1 MAMATMATMA
11 TAPGAHP
18 VHIPTSIA
26 HIAQGR
32 AIAVHAPVARA
43 IPAARAGASAASTA
57 FGAFGA
63 AVAGA
68 GAVLA
73 SQARAKTRSRA
84 ARVACAAAGQKRI
97 LVMGGTRFIGC
108 YLVAKL
114 REMGHSV
121 VVCNRGRTNGGK
133 PERLP
138 GVSDAEYQKMLEGVT
153 VLNADRKQPDQLKRA
168 IAAAGKFDVVFDN
181 NVRKLEEIQPVVQ
194 GIKAKGG
201 CEQFIMM
208 SSAGV
213 YGPTD
218 VLPLN
223 EMTPGD
229 PNSRHK
235 DKLACEK
242 YLESEGLNWTSIR
255 PVYIYGPLNYNPV
268 ERYFFDRVTRGRP
281 VCVPYGGKYITQL
294 GHCEDL
300 ADFMAKCVGNGAV
313 RGQVYNVSSQE
324 YVTFDGM
331 AKVCAEAAGISDPQI
346 VHYDPKSVE
355 VPEGFPK
362 AFPFRGMHFFAS
374 IEKAKRHIP
383 SWKPKYNMLE
393 GLRSSYEQDYLARGF
408 DKKDPDFRTDD
419 LILRKAGVPVGSSK
433 SGGSSGSNGAVRYGQ
448 GFSYSYPRD
457 AYADL
462 EYGNDVGYLPDGT
475 PMNAAGNAMNHPETI
490 PPDPHSPGSPLP
502 RANFVN
508 DVGYLPDGT
517 PLNKAGN
524 AMNHPENIA
533 PDPHSPGSALPE
545 SVYAASVG
553 YFVDGTPVAMAGNNS
568 VPR

>member
-1 MAMATMATMA
+1 
-11 TAPGAHP
+11 
-18 VHIPTSIA
+18 
-26 HIAQGR
+26 
-32 AIAVHAPVARA
+32 
-43 IPAARAGASAASTA
+43 
-57 FGAFGA
+57 
-63 AVAGA
+63 
-68 GAVLA
+68 
-73 SQARAKTRSRA
+73 
-84 ARVACAAAGQKRI
+84 
-97 LVMGGTRFIGC
+97 MGGTRFIGC

-138 GVSDAEYQKMLEGVT
+138 GVSDAEYQRMLEGVT

-168 IAAAGKFDVVFDN
+168 IAAAGKFDIVFDN

-201 CEQFIMM
+201 CQQFIMM

-242 YLESEGLNWTSIR
+242 YLASEGLNWTSIR

-268 ERYFFDRVTRGRP
+268 ERYFFDRVSRGRP

-313 RGQVYNVSSQE
+313 NGQVYNVSSQE

-331 AKVCAEAAGISDPQI
+331 AKVCAAAAGVADPQI
-346 VHYDPKSVE
+346 VHYDPKSIE

-419 LILRKAGVPVGSSK
+419 LILQKAGIAAGSSQ
-433 SGGSSGSNGAVRYGQ
+433 SSGSGGQVRYNN
-448 GFSYSYPRD
+448 GFSYAYQRD
-457 AYADL
+457 AFADL

-517 PLNKAGN
+517 PLNRAGN
-524 AMNHPENIA
+524 AMNHPENIQ
-533 PDPHSPGSALPE
+533 PDPHSPGSPLPE
-545 SVYAASVG
+545 SAYAASVG
-553 YFVDGTPVAMAGNNS
+553 YFVDGTPVANAGNNAI
-568 VPR
+568 PR